1 MTKNINFTLFD
12 KENYKSN
19 NLDSLNLNIALSH
32 QIDGKA
38 TNIS

>member
-1 MTKNINFTLFD
+1 MTKNINFTLD
-12 KENYKSN
+12 KENYESN